1 MTTEP
6 LLRGANGE
14 GRAKGR
20 GRKRGNGD
28 GGRAPKYLYALL
40 SYYINGKLPWK
51 KTGEVASGYMSGVMG
66 CMTQP

>member
-1 MTTEP
+1 M
-6 LLRGANGE
+6 LRGADGE
-14 GRAKGR
+14 GKGK
-20 GRKRGNGD
+20 GE
-28 GGRAPKYLYALL
+28 GGGKGEMETRVRAPKYLYALL